1 MKKVGS
7 NFRRLLAVVLVLMT
21 LLLLLFIFS
30 ATRSALDVWERLQ
43 GLPSVLF
50 YLYSGLIV
58 ALIVCSI
65 WLIYRLLNPKTFS
78 LEKNAESITEDSIL
92 EDLDNAETLGV
103 DTVNLRREIETL
115 QERKETGKIFV
126 SLFGDVSTGKS
137 SIIHALL
144 PDQSTHKTTLEIN
157 VRGGSTKD
165 VNQYT
170 WKSTSGD
177 KLVLTD
183 LPGRNEA
190 SGELDD
196 LAKKEAIR
204 SQIVVYVTD
213 SDLSRT
219 QYQDIRQLQS
229 FGKPMVV
236 ALNKSDRFNNEEKEL
251 LAERFFKQFKQDDV
265 DITKAIE
272 LVFVQSGG
280 DEEII
285 KLFPDGREEKHI
297 RKRKANVL
305 ALANAIQ
312 DEIDKQSDV
321 LETLRDASVFVLIKQ
336 QLDVAKQ
343 DYREVEAKKIIKSS
357 TQKAVFGALASVSP
371 GSDLVIQGV
380 LGTQMIKGL
389 CGLYDVPVRQLD
401 IDSLLDFSTGQMKKS
416 IPLLLAVAGNGM
428 KAFPGIGTITG
439 GVTHAIAYGLIFDSL
454 GRAVNKTLQERGKLK
469 PAPAAITF
477 REMLSEDLESR
488 AKLFAKLVFDKQQ
501 K

>member
-204 SQIVVYVTD
+204 SQLVVYVTD

-251 LAERFFKQFKQDDV
+251 LAERFFKQFTQDDV

-343 DYREVEAKKIIKSS
+343 DYRDVEAKKIIKSS

-416 IPLLLAVAGNGM
+416 YRSV
-428 KAFPGIGTITG
+428 
-439 GVTHAIAYGLIFDSL
+439 
-454 GRAVNKTLQERGKLK
+454 
-469 PAPAAITF
+469 
-477 REMLSEDLESR
+477 
-488 AKLFAKLVFDKQQ
+488 
-501 K
+501 